1 MLFKTTPPIS
11 VEVNQNSM
19 VINLSGFS
27 AEDAI
32 KIIQVLVSEQVK
44 HPLLPPHS

>member
-1 MLFKTTPPIS
+1 MLFKTTPSIS

-27 AEDAI
+27 AEDTI
-32 KIIQVLVSEQVK
+32 KIIQALVSEQVK